1 MILGIGTDIVDI
13 SRVRKAISNA
23 FLAKVLS
30 GEELEKAASM
40 SEERKIQFTAGRFAA
55 KEAIIKCLSDHEVP
69 EMCNLNII
77 NNEKG
82 KPEIQYKDYRIL
94 ISISH
99 ERKFAVATAILE
111 EEGL

>member
-55 KEAIIKCLSDHEVP
+55 KEAIIKALSGHEVP
-69 EMCNLNII
+69 DLRDLNIT

-82 KPEIQYKDYRIL
+82 KPEIVYKDYKL
-94 ISISH
+94 EISISH
-99 ERKFAVATAILE
+99 EKDYAIAFAVLQD
-111 EEGL
+111 

>member
-55 KEAIIKCLSDHEVP
+55 KEAIIKALSGHEVP
-69 EMCNLNII
+69 DLRDLNIT

-82 KPEIQYKDYRIL
+82 KPEIVYKGYKL
-94 ISISH
+94 EISISH
-99 ERKFAVATAILE
+99 EKDYAIAFAVLQD
-111 EEGL
+111 